1 MSHNWFGAVQFYSAE
16 HHHRGQ
22 AHKHVRSRRQ
32 DDRSRTNHTHTVGA
46 LPQSHPG
53 LCGTLVGP
61 NKDTH
66 GAPVPLRR
74 EAVGGPRHA
83 PRDTTKTTRPR
94 FTAPRLGTNM
104 VAEPVC
110 LNRRSTK
117 QRQSLATRTS
127 STVHH
132 RSRRD
137 QTEILYLRFCRGT
150 ASAI

>member
-32 DDRSRTNHTHTVGA
+32 DDRRRTNRTHTVGA

-61 NKDTH
+61 SKDTH
-66 GAPVPLRR
+66 GTPVPLRR

-94 FTAPRLGTNM
+94 FTAPRLGYQQGSG
-104 VAEPVC
+104 AGLLKPQIYEA
-110 LNRRSTK
+110 
-117 QRQSLATRTS
+117 ATELGERTS

-137 QTEILYLRFCRGT
+137 QTEILYFKFC
-150 ASAI
+150 